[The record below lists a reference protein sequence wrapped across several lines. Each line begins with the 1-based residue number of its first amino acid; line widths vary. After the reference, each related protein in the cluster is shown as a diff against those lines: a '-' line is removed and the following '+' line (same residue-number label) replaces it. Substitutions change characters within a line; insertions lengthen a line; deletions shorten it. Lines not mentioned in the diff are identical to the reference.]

1 MLMAT
6 KTWSPAWV
14 AEVTGGTWL
23 QVPEGTFKGQV
34 TTDSRSC
41 ARGDLFLAIRGDRF
55 DGHDFIEQAISIG
68 SWAVVVQPGCDRRWD
83 GIAPSGQGV
92 LAVANPRAALGALAH
107 AWRQHL
113 TSTCVIAITGSCGK
127 TTTKDLLHKTLGK
140 HLRGTAAAAS
150 FNNDL
155 GVPLTILNASPDDEY
170 LVVEIGT
177 NAMGEIASLAEMAQP
192 NIGLITMIGTAHLAG
207 FDSPQAIVD
216 EKLSLLE
223 HVQPGGLAVF
233 PYVYKDQVQV
243 TAASLQVVT
252 SGAMPGAAMQ
262 LIGRG
267 WDGQANRGWF
277 EVADATGHS
286 MRFDLALPGEHNA
299 HNAIAVLAIARSL
312 GVPDQV
318 IGESF
323 VLAEPSSMR
332 FEIQNIDLGDEG
344 SVTFCNDAYNANP
357 DSVRASLA
365 SFLEQSPLD
374 ARLVVVL
381 GDMLE
386 LGSTSEQLHRELAFG
401 LLEMDVSQ
409 RIAEVVC
416 VGPNASLVAEELQA
430 SGRSATA
437 RSNWRQSDLAHACK
451 SIRADDWVLLKGSR
465 GIGLERVIEIVSG
478 SR

>member
-23 QVPEGTFKGQV
+23 QAAEGTFKGQV
-34 TTDSRSC
+34 CTDSRSC
-41 ARGDLFLAIRGDRF
+41 KQGDLFIAIKGDRF
-55 DGHDFIEQAISIG
+55 DGHDFIDKAMTAG
-68 SWAVVVQPGCDRRWD
+68 SWAVVVESDCGRPRD
-83 GIAPSGQGV
+83 GIASGDQGI
-92 LAVANPRAALGALAH
+92 LAVGNPRAALGALAH
-107 AWRQHL
+107 AWRKHL

-140 HLRGTAAAAS
+140 HLRGTAATAS

-177 NAMGEIASLAEMAQP
+177 NAMGEVASLAEMAQP

-207 FDSPQAIVD
+207 FGSPQAIVQ

-223 HVQPGGLAVF
+223 HVQSGGLAVI
-233 PYVYKDQVQV
+233 PYAYKDQLQD
-243 TAASLQVVT
+243 TAASLQIVT
-252 SGAMPGAAMQ
+252 FGPMPGAVMQ
-262 LIGRG
+262 LVDRG
-267 WDGQANRGWF
+267 WDGQANCGWF
-277 EVADATGHS
+277 EAADTTGHS

-299 HNAIAVLAIARSL
+299 RNALAVLAIARSL
-312 GVPDQV
+312 SVPDQV
-318 IGESF
+318 IGEVFSF
-323 VLAEPSSMR
+323 AEPSSMR
-332 FEIQNIDLGDEG
+332 FEIQRLELGDQD

-386 LGSTSEQLHRELAFG
+386 LGSNSEQLHRELALS
-401 LLEMDVSQ
+401 LLEIDTSQ

-416 VGPNASLVAEELQA
+416 IGPNASFVAEELLA
-430 SGRSATA
+430 KGRSAT
-437 RSNWRQSDLAHACK
+437 SFSGWGKSDLAQACN

-478 SR
+478 LD

>member
-1 MLMAT
+1 MAT

-23 QVPEGTFKGQV
+23 QVPKGAFQGQV
-34 TTDSRSC
+34 ATDSRRSTQ
-41 ARGDLFLAIRGDRF
+41 GDLFLAIQGDRF
-55 DGHDFIEQAISIG
+55 DGHDFIDQAISAG
-68 SWAVVVQPGCDRRWD
+68 SWAVVVQSDSDRRWD
-83 GIAPSGQGV
+83 GIAPSDQGI
-92 LAVANPRAALGALAH
+92 LAVANPRVALGALAR

-127 TTTKDLLHKTLGK
+127 TTTKDLLHKTLGR

-177 NAMGEIASLAEMAQP
+177 NAMGEISSLAEMAQP

-207 FDSPQAIVD
+207 FGSPQAIVE

-223 HVQPGGLAVF
+223 HVQPGGLAVI
-233 PYVYKDQVQV
+233 PHVYKDQVQG
-243 TAASLQVVT
+243 TAASLQLVT
-252 SGAMPGAAMQ
+252 SGTLPGAAMQ

-267 WDGQANRGWF
+267 WDGSANRGWF

-323 VLAEPSSMR
+323 VLAQPSSMR
-332 FEIQNIDLGDEG
+332 FEIQKIELSDTG

-365 SFLEQSPLD
+365 SFLEQSPLN

-386 LGSTSEQLHRELAFG
+386 LGATSEQLHRELALG
-401 LLEMDVSQ
+401 LIEMDASR

-416 VGPNASLVAEELQA
+416 VGPNASFVAEELHA
-430 SGRSATA
+430 SGRCAIA
-437 RSNWRQSDLAHACK
+437 RSDWTQQDLVAACN
-451 SIRADDWVLLKGSR
+451 SIQVDDWVLLKGSR
-465 GIGLERVIEIVSG
+465 GIGLERVIEIV
-478 SR
+478 RDCR